1 MDESVCLRDLTH
13 YCVLSEGGINYKFRT
28 GAKRTYIKRARTIN
42 SNLRRAYE
50 LCILHVITFIE
61 GGMSC

>member
-1 MDESVCLRDLTH
+1 MD
-13 YCVLSEGGINYKFRT
+13 F
-28 GAKRTYIKRARTIN
+28 IKRARTIN
-42 SNLRRAYE
+42 INLRCAYE